1 VDALESSRVI
11 VSRRVADKSG
21 DATGVEDAIKITT
34 GGLSSIGKL
43 VAGRLNLCAGIV
55 SLLQPL
61 SSFVR
66 LLEQH
71 GVTLRS
77 SG

>member
-34 GGLSSIGKL
+34 GGLSSIAKL
-43 VAGRLNLCAGIV
+43 VAGRLNISAPA
-55 SLLQPL
+55 S
-61 SSFVR
+61 
-66 LLEQH
+66 
-71 GVTLRS
+71 
-77 SG
+77 